1 MNKSQGLR
9 LKASHSMDA
18 TVGKDLLYTIV
29 SSGKHTCFSHGMC
42 MDCGCAWTLHCSSVW
57 RGRRAPTWFRL
68 EAQRCASLAWALSVS
83 CLPVLSSTV
92 TLPSPICL
100 MNRRNYT
107 HNTQTTTT
115 TTTTTHCRLHYS
127 YWTTQQCVTET
138 HVYENIYELQ
148 DSYIANVQQNKHTS
162 HTSTTE
168 MLNGS

>member
-107 HNTQTTTT
+107 HTTHRRQQQQQQQHTADYTTATGPLNSVSQRHMYMKISMNSKTVTSLMFNKTNTQA
-115 TTTTTHCRLHYS
+115 THPLLKC
-127 YWTTQQCVTET
+127 
-138 HVYENIYELQ
+138 
-148 DSYIANVQQNKHTS
+148 
-162 HTSTTE
+162 
-168 MLNGS
+168 